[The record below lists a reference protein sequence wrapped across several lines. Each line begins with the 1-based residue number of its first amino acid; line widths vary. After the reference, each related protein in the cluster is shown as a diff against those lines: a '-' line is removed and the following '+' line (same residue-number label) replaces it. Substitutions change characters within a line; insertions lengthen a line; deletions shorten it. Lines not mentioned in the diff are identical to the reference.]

1 MMNMNQKNI
10 VTATAVLSVLMATA
24 VMGLPSAFAGGDEEY
39 TSSTETE
46 AKNKQKVVS
55 SGDGV
60 SLGCQENNIH
70 SQDWELVELEC
81 DNIGIDIGLLGN
93 AQ

>member
-1 MMNMNQKNI
+1 M
-10 VTATAVLSVLMATA
+10 LSVLVATA
-24 VMGLPSAFAGGDEEY
+24 VMGIPSAFAGGDEEY
-39 TSSTETE
+39 TSSTEIE

-55 SGDGV
+55 SGNGV

-70 SQDWELVELEC
+70 SQDFDLLAELYC
-81 DNIGIDIGLLGN
+81 DNVQVDIGVLGN